1 MKTITHRSRGM
12 GWRSAAIIIATLLFA
27 LSVVELLLR
36 PDGDVAIWRGLA
48 LSSLYLVMCLSQ
60 RRLFAPTR
68 SRGER
73 RIR

>member
-1 MKTITHRSRGM
+1 MKTTHRFYGL
-12 GWRSAAIIIATLLFA
+12 GWRAAGMIIAALLFA
-27 LSVVELLLR
+27 LSVAELLLH
-36 PDGDVAIWRGLA
+36 PGGNLAMWRGLA